1 VTLAAWGQLALFI
14 ALVLLTT
21 KPLGAFMH
29 RVFETDRR
37 PLPRVLGPLERFLF
51 RLSGVDPSQEQTWV
65 RYTGSLLIFSLFSLL
80 VTYAILRLQH
90 LLPLN
95 PQKFGAVDPA
105 LAFNTSASFTTN
117 TNWQAYTGEATMS
130 YLSQMAG
137 LAWHNFISAA
147 AGIAVAIALARG
159 LTRRRP
165 PDAPRTL
172 GNFWADVIRSTV
184 YVLLP
189 LSLVFGLVLVS
200 QGVIQNLSAYR
211 EVTTVEGAKQVVA
224 LGPVAS
230 QEAIKELGTNGG
242 GFFNVNSAHPFENP
256 SPFTNLVE
264 LWLIFA
270 IPAGLTYTYG
280 RMARDSRQG
289 WAILAAMAVLFL
301 GGALVAHWAEA
312 KPNQGLASL
321 VLDHRAGNMEG
332 KEVRFGTAASALF
345 ATVTTDASCGAVNS
359 MHDSFNPLG
368 GLVPLVNIQLG
379 EVIFGGVGAGLYGM
393 LIFVVL
399 SVFIAGL
406 MVGRTPEYLG
416 KKIESR
422 EMKLAMLYVLIFPLI
437 ILGFTAWA
445 SVTQWGTSSLNNA
458 GPHGL
463 SEILYAFTSG
473 TGNNGSAFAG
483 LNANTPWYT
492 TLLGLAM
499 LTGRFLMIIPA
510 LGIAGSMVG
519 KKVVPPGPGTFPTN
533 GPLFTFLLVSVV
545 LIVGALTFFPAL
557 SLGPIVEHFAG
568 LAGKVY

>member
-1 VTLAAWGQLALFI
+1 VTIAAWGQLILYI

-21 KPLGAFMH
+21 KPLGAYMA
-29 RVFETDRR
+29 RVFEGEHR
-37 PLPRVLGPLERFLF
+37 PWPRVFGPVERFLF
-51 RLSGVDPSQEQTWV
+51 RLSGVDPKVEQTWV
-65 RYTGSLLIFSLFSLL
+65 RYAGALLVFSLLGVL
-80 VTYAILRLQH
+80 VTYAILRLQG

-95 PQKFGAVDPA
+95 PQKLGAVDPA
-105 LAFNTSASFTTN
+105 LAFNTSTSFTTN
-117 TNWQAYTGEATMS
+117 TNWQAYSGEATMS

-159 LTRRRP
+159 LTRRRA
-165 PDAPRTL
+165 PDASRTL
-172 GNFWADVIRSTV
+172 GNFWADLIRCTV

-189 LSLVFGLVLVS
+189 LSLIFALVLVS

-211 EVTTVEGAKQVVA
+211 EVTTVEGAKQVIA

-242 GFFNVNSAHPFENP
+242 GFFNANSAHPFENP
-256 SPFTNLVE
+256 SPFTNLVQ

-280 RMARDSRQG
+280 RMAGDTRQG
-289 WAILAAMAVLFL
+289 WAILAAMGLLFL
-301 GGALVAHWAEA
+301 GGALTAHWAEA
-312 KPNQGLASL
+312 KPNQALASL
-321 VLDHRAGNMEG
+321 ALDHRAGNMEG

-379 EVIFGGVGAGLYGM
+379 EVILGGVGAGLYGM
-393 LIFVVL
+393 LVFVVL

-437 ILGFTAWA
+437 ILGMTAWA

-463 SEILYAFTSG
+463 SEMLYAFTSG
-473 TGNNGSAFAG
+473 AGNNGSAFAG
-483 LNANTPWYT
+483 LNANTSWYNT
-492 TLLGLAM
+492 TLGLTMLG
-499 LTGRFLMIIPA
+499 GRFLMIIPA
-510 LGIAGSMVG
+510 MGIAGAMVG

-545 LIVGALTFFPAL
+545 VIVGALTFFPAL

>member
-1 VTLAAWGQLALFI
+1 MTPAAWGQLALFSG
-14 ALVLLTT
+14 LVLLTT
-21 KPLGAFMH
+21 RPVGAYMH
-29 RVFETDRR
+29 RVFEGEHR
-37 PLPRVLGPLERFLF
+37 PLPRVLGPLERLLF
-51 RLSGVDPSQEQTWV
+51 RLSGVDPSVEQTWIG
-65 RYTGSLLIFSLFSLL
+65 YTGSLLAFSLFSLV

-95 PQKFGAVDPA
+95 PQRFGAVDPA

-117 TNWQAYTGEATMS
+117 TNWQAYGGESTMS

-147 AGIAVAIALARG
+147 AGIGVALALARG
-159 LTRRRP
+159 LTRRRT

-172 GNFWADVIRSTV
+172 GNFWADLIRATV

-189 LSLVFGLVLVS
+189 LSLLFALLLVS
-200 QGVIQNLSAYR
+200 QGVIQNLSPYR
-211 EVTTVEGAKQVVA
+211 EVATLEGGNQVVA

-242 GFFNVNSAHPFENP
+242 GFFNANSAHPFENP

-280 RMARDSRQG
+280 RMARDTRQG
-289 WAILAAMAVLFL
+289 WAILAAMGVLFL
-301 GGALVAHWAEA
+301 GGTLVAHWAESR
-312 KPNQGLASL
+312 PNQALASL
-321 VLDHRAGNMEG
+321 SADHRSGNMEG

-359 MHDSFNPLG
+359 QHDSFNPLG

-393 LIFVVL
+393 LVFVVL

-445 SVTQWGTSSLNNA
+445 SVSQWGTSSLNNA

-463 SEILYAFTSG
+463 SEMLYAFTSG
-473 TGNNGSAFAG
+473 TGNNGSAFGG
-483 LNANTPWYT
+483 LNANTTWWN
-492 TLLGLAM
+492 TLLALAM
-499 LTGRFLMIIPA
+499 LGGRFLMIIPA

-519 KKVVPPGPGTFPTN
+519 KKVVPAGPGTFPTN

>member
-1 VTLAAWGQLALFI
+1 MTYAAWGQLALFSG
-14 ALVLLTT
+14 LVLLTT
-21 KPLGAFMH
+21 KPLGVYMA
-29 RVFETDRR
+29 RVFEGDRR
-37 PLPRVLGPLERFLF
+37 PLPRVFGPIERFLF
-51 RLSGVDPSQEQTWV
+51 RLSGVDPRVEQTWV
-65 RYTGSLLIFSLFSLL
+65 RYTGSMLAFSLFSLV
-80 VTYAILRLQH
+80 VTYAILRLQG

-95 PQKFGAVDPA
+95 PEKFGAVDPV

-147 AGIAVAIALARG
+147 TGIAIAIALARG
-159 LTRRRP
+159 LTRRQA

-172 GNFWADVIRSTV
+172 GNFWADLIRCTV

-189 LSLVFGLVLVS
+189 LSLLFALLLVS
-200 QGVIQNLSAYR
+200 QGVIQNFSAYR

-242 GFFNVNSAHPFENP
+242 GFFNANSAHPFENP

-280 RMARDSRQG
+280 RMARDARQG
-289 WAILAAMAVLFL
+289 WAILAAMGVLFL
-301 GGALVAHWAEA
+301 GGALAAHWAEA
-312 KPNQGLASL
+312 KPNQALASL
-321 VLDHRAGNMEG
+321 ALDHHSGNMEG

-393 LIFVVL
+393 LVFVVL
-399 SVFIAGL
+399 AVFIAGL

-422 EMKLAMLYVLIFPLI
+422 EMKLAMLYVLIFPLL

-463 SEILYAFTSG
+463 SEMLYAFTSG

-483 LNANTPWYT
+483 LNANTPWYN
-492 TLLGLAM
+492 TLLGLTM
-499 LTGRFLMIIPA
+499 LAGRFLMIIPA
-510 LGIAGSMVG
+510 MGIAGAMVG